1 MHFFLATNP
10 SQGEPAKVTFAL
22 DRTYGALVQATSLD
36 AAGVARRT
44 LQVEEFSKVD
54 EQWILGACSVR
65 DEASR
70 DVDLLR
76 VTEAAVRRRF
86 DAATFD
92 PATLDRPAPLPA
104 DLKPL

>member
-1 MHFFLATNP
+1 
-10 SQGEPAKVTFAL
+10 
-22 DRTYGALVQATSLD
+22 
-36 AAGVARRT
+36 
-44 LQVEEFSKVD
+44 
-54 EQWILGACSVR
+54 VR

-76 VTEAAVRRRF
+76 VTSAAVRRRF

>member
-1 MHFFLATNP
+1 
-10 SQGEPAKVTFAL
+10 
-22 DRTYGALVQATSLD
+22 
-36 AAGVARRT
+36 
-44 LQVEEFSKVD
+44 VEEFSKVD

-70 DVDLLR
+70 DIDLLR

-86 DAATFD
+86 DAVTFD